1 MDSLIGL
8 KGKDFV
14 IIAADTINAYS
25 VLRMKVPFHSLR
37 TMMIKFGTLMEK
49 NFSQSEE
56 STQIFSSLEIIFKK
70 ILLSSSTKMGINC
83 QLMTLLSSSDQNLRK
98 PSGKDLIVSTVFSL
112 DLKVMSPDF
121 IGWTTLAQLL
131 SLLKLATDMLNF

>member
-25 VLRMKVPFHSLR
+25 VLRMKVPFSLSR

-49 NFSQSEE
+49 NFSPSEE
-56 STQIFSSLEIIFKK
+56 NIQTFSSLEIIFKK
-70 ILLSSSTKMGINC
+70 ILLSCSTKMGISC
-83 QLMTLLSSSDQNLRK
+83 RLMTLLNSSDQNLRK
-98 PSGKDLIVSTVFSL
+98 PSGRDLTVSTAFSL
-112 DLKVMSPDF
+112 DSKVMNPDY
-121 IGWTTLAQLL
+121 IGLTTLAQ
-131 SLLKLATDMLNF
+131 

>member
-25 VLRMKVPFHSLR
+25 VLRMKVPFALSR
-37 TMMIKFGTLMEK
+37 TMMIKFGTLMGK
-49 NFSQSEE
+49 NFLPSAE
-56 STQIFSSLEIIFKK
+56 SIQTSLSSGIIFKK
-70 ILLSSSTKMGINC
+70 ISLSCSTKMGINC

-98 PSGKDLIVSTVFSL
+98 PSGRDLTVSTVFSL

-121 IGWTTLAQLL
+121 IGWTTLAQSL
-131 SLLKLATDMLNF
+131 SLPRPAMDMPNF